1 MLELFLS
8 LSLSL
13 SSKMTRDDPHKRS
26 RIRSD
31 KKKKGKKNEKKNKD
45 EKKTRTTFVTPNEK
59 SSKDD
64 RDANDDAM
72 TEATIRGVPGMK
84 SVLEMPTMQV
94 RRYVFVVS
102 RFLCASGGAFSVA
115 DEIFVPLSLLFFR
128 ARKKC
133 A

>member
-1 MLELFLS
+1 
-8 LSLSL
+8 
-13 SSKMTRDDPHKRS
+13 MTQ
-26 RIRSD
+26 
-31 KKKKGKKNEKKNKD
+31 KGEKKNKTKKD
-45 EKKTRTTFVTPNEK
+45 EKTRTTFTPNEK

>member
-1 MLELFLS
+1 
-8 LSLSL
+8 
-13 SSKMTRDDPHKRS
+13 
-26 RIRSD
+26 
-31 KKKKGKKNEKKNKD
+31 
-45 EKKTRTTFVTPNEK
+45 
-59 SSKDD
+59 
-64 RDANDDAM
+64 
-72 TEATIRGVPGMK
+72 
-84 SVLEMPTMQV
+84 MQV

>member
-1 MLELFLS
+1 
-8 LSLSL
+8 
-13 SSKMTRDDPHKRS
+13 MTQ
-26 RIRSD
+26 
-31 KKKKGKKNEKKNKD
+31 KGEKKNKTKQD
-45 EKKTRTTFVTPNEK
+45 EKTRTTFTPNEK

>member
-1 MLELFLS
+1 
-8 LSLSL
+8 
-13 SSKMTRDDPHKRS
+13 MTPTKEAGSEVTKRK
-26 RIRSD
+26 RA
-31 KKKKGKKNEKKNKD
+31 KKTRRKTKTK
-45 EKKTRTTFVTPNEK
+45 KKTRTTFVTPNEK